1 MLYQRKHGE
10 EHPYWPAGP
19 FKIRLPFIHYRWE
32 VAETIQALVMF
43 VVAMGMIPLLERY
56 LGLPYDVALAYVV
69 VCGIGFMLPNL
80 LGVPFVPGWITPA
93 IPVVLLFVG
102 GPGPDSLRSVRHAWV
117 SGHLVCFAL
126 WGYLYLSWRGNL
138 PIRRLLVEVVLLSF
152 LVGGM
157 TEILQSLVG
166 REPSWRD
173 VFNDVLGGL
182 LAVLFFAPGRFQ
194 LVPSLRK
201 ATQFLMLLVVAW
213 SLAPFSRALADDII
227 SRHQF
232 PLLSGFETP
241 FEQTR
246 WGGKSRRY
254 IDEAIVY
261 RGQQSL
267 RVELVA
273 GWYPGVFLNFFP
285 ADWRGY
291 AALQMHVHHPLAEPL
306 ELHLR
311 IHDQHHRVADNL
323 HSDRFNSP
331 VVLTQGWNRI
341 RVMLADV
348 ASAPRERE
356 MDLRRVAGVGLFAV
370 SLEEPQVIVIDEVRL
385 LSHAALLEDD

>member
-1 MLYQRKHGE
+1 
-10 EHPYWPAGP
+10 
-19 FKIRLPFIHYRWE
+19 
-32 VAETIQALVMF
+32 
-43 VVAMGMIPLLERY
+43 
-56 LGLPYDVALAYVV
+56 
-69 VCGIGFMLPNL
+69 
-80 LGVPFVPGWITPA
+80 
-93 IPVVLLFVG
+93 VLLFVG

-173 VFNDVLGGL
+173 IFNDVLGGL
-182 LAVLFFAPGRFQ
+182 LAVLFFAPGRYQ
-194 LVPSLRK
+194 LVAPLRH
-201 ATQFLMLLVVAW
+201 ATQFLLLLVVAW
-213 SLAPFSRALADDII
+213 SLIPFSRALADDMI

-254 IDEAIVY
+254 LDEEIVY
-261 RGQQSL
+261 RGQKSL

-291 AALQMHVHHPLAEPL
+291 AALQMHVHHPLPEPL

-311 IHDQHHRVADNL
+311 IHDQHHRDFNQT
-323 HSDRFNSP
+323 HRDRFNSTL
-331 VVLTQGWNRI
+331 VLEPGWNRI
-341 RVMLADV
+341 RVLLDDV
-348 ASAPRERE
+348 ANAPRGRKL
-356 MDLRRVAGVGLFAV
+356 DLRRVAGVGLYAV
-370 SLEEPQVIVIDEVRL
+370 SLQDPQVITIDDVRL
-385 LSHAALLEDD
+385 LRPDELLVDD

>member
-1 MLYQRKHGE
+1 M
-10 EHPYWPAGP
+10 
-19 FKIRLPFIHYRWE
+19 
-32 VAETIQALVMF
+32 
-43 VVAMGMIPLLERY
+43 
-56 LGLPYDVALAYVV
+56 LGLTRLQTCFLLPPALICA
-69 VCGIGFMLPNL
+69 
-80 LGVPFVPGWITPA
+80 
-93 IPVVLLFVG
+93 VLLFVG

-138 PIRRLLVEVVLLSF
+138 PVRRLLVEVVLLSF

-157 TEILQSLVG
+157 TELIQSQVG
-166 REPSWRD
+166 REPSWQD

-182 LAVLFFAPGRFQ
+182 LAVLFFAPGRHQ
-194 LVPSLRK
+194 LVAPLRH
-201 ATQFLMLLVVAW
+201 AAQFLLLLVVAW
-213 SLAPFSRALADDII
+213 SLIPFSRALADDII

-246 WGGKSRRY
+246 WGGKSRRT
-254 IDEAIVY
+254 IDQQVVY
-261 RGQQSL
+261 RGQQAL

-291 AALQMHVHHPLAEPL
+291 AALQMHVHHPLPEPL

-311 IHDQHHRVADNL
+311 IHDQYHRDFDQV
-323 HSDRFNSP
+323 HRDRFNSILLLEP
-331 VVLTQGWNRI
+331 GWNRI
-341 RVMLADV
+341 RVLLADV
-348 ASAPRERE
+348 ASAPRGRE
-356 MDLRRVAGVGLFAV
+356 LDLRRVAGVGLYAV
-370 SLEEPQVIVIDEVRL
+370 SLEDPQIITIDEVRL
-385 LSHAALLEDD
+385 LSHEELLLSD

>member
-1 MLYQRKHGE
+1 MPGLTRLQTFLLL
-10 EHPYWPAGP
+10 PPAL
-19 FKIRLPFIHYRWE
+19 IC
-32 VAETIQALVMF
+32 AL
-43 VVAMGMIPLLERY
+43 
-56 LGLPYDVALAYVV
+56 
-69 VCGIGFMLPNL
+69 
-80 LGVPFVPGWITPA
+80 
-93 IPVVLLFVG
+93 LLFVG

-157 TEILQSLVG
+157 TELLQSQVG

-182 LAVLFFAPGRFQ
+182 LAVLFFAPGRHQ
-194 LVPSLRK
+194 LVAPLRH
-201 ATQFLMLLVVAW
+201 AAQFVLLLVVAW
-213 SLAPFSRALADDII
+213 SLIPFSRALTDDII

-254 IDEAIVY
+254 IDQQVVY
-261 RGQQSL
+261 RGQKSL

-285 ADWRGY
+285 ADWRDY
-291 AALQMHVHHPLAEPL
+291 AAFQMHVHHPLPEPL

-311 IHDQHHRVADNL
+311 IHDQHHRDFDNL
-323 HSDRFNSP
+323 HRDRFN
-331 VVLTQGWNRI
+331 LTLLLEPGWNRI
-341 RVMLADV
+341 RVLLADV
-348 ASAPRERE
+348 ASAPRGRE
-356 MDLRRVAGVGLFAV
+356 LDLRRVAGVGLFAV
-370 SLEEPQVIVIDEVRL
+370 SLESPQVITIDEVRL
-385 LSHAALLEDD
+385 LRQDELLVDD

>member
-1 MLYQRKHGE
+1 MFGLS
-10 EHPYWPAGP
+10 
-19 FKIRLPFIHYRWE
+19 RLQTLFLLPP
-32 VAETIQALVMF
+32 ALVC
-43 VVAMGMIPLLERY
+43 A
-56 LGLPYDVALAYVV
+56 
-69 VCGIGFMLPNL
+69 
-80 LGVPFVPGWITPA
+80 
-93 IPVVLLFVG
+93 VLLFVG

-138 PIRRLLVEVVLLSF
+138 PIRRLLIEVVLLSF
-152 LVGGM
+152 VVGGM

-182 LAVLFFAPGRFQ
+182 LAVFFFAPGRHQ
-194 LVPSLRK
+194 LVAQLRK
-201 ATQFLMLLVVAW
+201 LTQLLLLLVVVW
-213 SLAPFSRALADDII
+213 SLVPFSRALVDDII

-254 IDEAIVY
+254 RDEEIVY
-261 RGQQSL
+261 RGQQAL

-285 ADWRGY
+285 SDWRGY
-291 AALQMHVHHPLAEPL
+291 TALQMHVHHPLPEPL

-311 IHDQHHRVADNL
+311 IHDQHHRDFDNA
-323 HSDRFNSP
+323 HPDRYNLALLLEP
-331 VVLTQGWNRI
+331 GWNRI

-348 ASAPRERE
+348 VNAPRERE
-356 MDLRRVAGVGLFAV
+356 LDLRRVAGVGLFAV
-370 SLEEPQVIVIDEVRL
+370 SLEDPQVISIDEVRL
-385 LSHAALLEDD
+385 LSHAELLEDD

>member
-1 MLYQRKHGE
+1 MPGLT
-10 EHPYWPAGP
+10 
-19 FKIRLPFIHYRWE
+19 RLQTFLLLPP
-32 VAETIQALVMF
+32 ALVC
-43 VVAMGMIPLLERY
+43 
-56 LGLPYDVALAYVV
+56 AL
-69 VCGIGFMLPNL
+69 
-80 LGVPFVPGWITPA
+80 
-93 IPVVLLFVG
+93 LLFVG

-138 PIRRLLVEVVLLSF
+138 AIRRLLVEVLLLSV
-152 LVGGM
+152 LVGAS

-182 LAVLFFAPGRFQ
+182 LAVLFFAPGRYQ
-194 LVPSLRK
+194 LATPLRH
-201 ATQFLMLLVVAW
+201 AAQFLLLLIMVW
-213 SLAPFSRALADDII
+213 SLIPFSRALADDII

-254 IDEAIVY
+254 IDQEVVY

-285 ADWRGY
+285 ADWRDY
-291 AALQMHVHHPLAEPL
+291 AALQMQVHLPLSEPL

-311 IHDQHHRVADNL
+311 IHDQNHRDFNNL
-323 HSDRFNSP
+323 HRDRFN
-331 VVLTQGWNRI
+331 LTLLLEPGWNRI
-341 RVMLADV
+341 RVLLADV
-348 ASAPRERE
+348 ASAPRGRE
-356 MDLRRVAGVGLFAV
+356 LDLRRVAGVGLFAV
-370 SLEEPQVIVIDEVRL
+370 SLENSQVITIDEVRL
-385 LSHAALLEDD
+385 LRQDELLVDD

>member
-1 MLYQRKHGE
+1 MFGLSRCQTFLLL
-10 EHPYWPAGP
+10 PPAL
-19 FKIRLPFIHYRWE
+19 IS
-32 VAETIQALVMF
+32 A
-43 VVAMGMIPLLERY
+43 
-56 LGLPYDVALAYVV
+56 
-69 VCGIGFMLPNL
+69 
-80 LGVPFVPGWITPA
+80 
-93 IPVVLLFVG
+93 VLLFVG

-126 WGYLYLSWRGNL
+126 WGSLYLSWRGNL

-157 TEILQSLVG
+157 TELLQSLVG

-182 LAVLFFAPGRFQ
+182 LAVLFFAPGRHQ
-194 LVPSLRK
+194 LVAPLRHV
-201 ATQFLMLLVVAW
+201 AQFVLLLVVVW
-213 SLAPFSRALADDII
+213 SLIPFSRALADDLI

-254 IDEAIVY
+254 IDEETVY
-261 RGQQSL
+261 QGRKALQ
-267 RVELVA
+267 VELVA

-291 AALQMHVHHPLAEPL
+291 AALQMYVHHPLPEPL

-311 IHDQHHRVADNL
+311 IHDRHHRVADNL
-323 HSDRFNSP
+323 HSDRFNAP
-331 VVLTQGWNRI
+331 VVLNQGWNRI
-341 RVMLADV
+341 RVALAEV
-348 ASAPRERE
+348 AKAPRERE
-356 MDLRRVAGVGLFAV
+356 LDLRRVAGVGLFAV
-370 SLEEPQVIVIDEVRL
+370 SLEAPQMIAIDEVRL
-385 LSHAALLEDD
+385 LGYEELLLSD